1 MRYYQAPS
9 WRSRRRRCAARRSAM
24 AGCRFIVAAA
34 CVLFLLLLLQRLSGH
49 TTDVVVVS
57 TGPDSARP
65 DSRMRDLIAHGQCGR
80 LFIDGGSN
88 TGESVAAFVAGNYFE
103 CAMSAPYRVYR
114 SAWKDLSVAA
124 RRQVMAPLRE
134 PRSWCVRSFEAAP
147 ELLPPLRDQERKLR
161 ADGFDVTFVDG
172 ALGNATAGAAPR
184 EVVTYSRHPSGA
196 SAVSMAFEDIHAEGK
211 PAALS
216 SRVVRGPSYD
226 VRQLLRRTLALNA
239 SAVVALR
246 LDIEGGEWWVIEAL
260 LADDLLCSVSYM
272 FVEFHGS
279 ATEAQRLKLPRYG
292 IATEAF
298 ERLKARVHKAMERP
312 GCRLQIYWRSFW
324 ASCGDRQRFEWR
336 DLPQATQTSGQD

>member
-1 MRYYQAPS
+1 
-9 WRSRRRRCAARRSAM
+9 M

-34 CVLFLLLLLQRLSGH
+34 CVLLLLLLLQRHMGH
-49 TTDVVVVS
+49 TTEVVVVG
-57 TGPDSARP
+57 TGLEAALRP

-88 TGESVAAFVAGNYFE
+88 TGESVAAFVAGSYFE
-103 CAMSAPYRVYR
+103 CAMRAPYRVYR
-114 SAWKDLSVAA
+114 SAWKDLSVAG
-124 RRQVMAPLRE
+124 RREVMAPLRE
-134 PRSWCVRSFEAAP
+134 PQSWCVRSFEAAP

-172 ALGNATAGAAPR
+172 ALGNATAGAASR
-184 EVVTYSRHPSGA
+184 EIVTYSRHPSGA
-196 SAVSMAFEDIHAEGK
+196 SAVSMAFEDIHVEGK

-216 SRVVRGPSYD
+216 TRTVRGASYD
-226 VRQLLRRTLALNA
+226 VRQLLRRTLALNS

-292 IATEAF
+292 IATDAF
-298 ERLKARVHKAMERP
+298 ERLKERVHKAMERP

-336 DLPQATQTSGQD
+336 DLPQAVQTGGQD